1 MARPMTVQSF
11 RPRGSRSEVFSVRR
25 VITEDFALPI
35 GDEAERLLAG
45 LARLIRLRG
54 VETFVAAPLLLA
66 EPRYFSE
73 QVAPRAQGVVTLL
86 RRLLAYVGL
95 EPKRL
100 IIEVYASSHADPHI
114 VRKDKKEA
122 AAWFMG
128 LADGVY
134 RFGVKESELRDEQ
147 ALIGTQKHEV
157 AHAYRDHH
165 RLVVPSRE
173 TEGQL
178 TDLTTVYL
186 GFGVFTLASSYQ
198 FKTGHYDVQ
207 GRRLLYETQRRGYLL
222 PGQLAYLLGA
232 QLAARGVREDLLD
245 AALASLSDNHRDAV
259 TRAVAELRADE
270 DALLHSLALPPV
282 AAWPEPHRLADAL
295 APLPETAV
303 VIRDHVKSA
312 RESAEHQ
319 AVAFRIA
326 GSRVISGLFVGLSL
340 GTTMAIVAEMEALFW
355 PWVLSFSALGVW
367 IGRQLKTPSCSSC
380 GRTVIVDAERCGF
393 CKSSLVGDLAN
404 KIDLFD
410 AEERYRAGQRLRF
423 ANAHDA
429 IVPDASAMQRCPQC
443 EWVPS
448 PSDRWTCSCG
458 RRWNTFKTKGRC
470 PDCDKLW
477 DTTWCLKCKQPSPH
491 VEWYLQDARPG
502 SKKVM
507 AKSG

>member
-1 MARPMTVQSF
+1 MTVQSF

-54 VETFVAAPLLLA
+54 VAAFVAAPLLLA
-66 EPRYFSE
+66 EPRYFPA
-73 QVAPRAQGVVTLL
+73 QVAPRAHGVATLL
-86 RRLLAYVGL
+86 RRLLAYAGL

-100 IIEVYASSHADPHI
+100 IIEVYSSSHADPHI

-147 ALIGTQKHEV
+147 ALIGTLGHEV

-173 TEGQL
+173 TEEQL

-207 GRRLLYETQRRGYLL
+207 GRRLLYETQGRGYLL

-245 AALASLSDNHRDAV
+245 A
-259 TRAVAELRADE
+259 
-270 DALLHSLALPPV
+270 
-282 AAWPEPHRLADAL
+282 AL

-326 GSRVISGLFVGLSL
+326 GSRVILGLFVGLSL

-355 PWVLSFSALGVW
+355 PWVLSFSALKVW

-410 AEERYRAGQRLRF
+410 AEERYRAGQRLRLPD
-423 ANAHDA
+423 AHDA